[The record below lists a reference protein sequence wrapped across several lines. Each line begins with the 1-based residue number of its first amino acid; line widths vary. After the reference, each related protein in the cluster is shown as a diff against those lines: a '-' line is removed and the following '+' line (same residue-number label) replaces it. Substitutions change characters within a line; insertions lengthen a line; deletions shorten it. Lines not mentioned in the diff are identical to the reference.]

1 MKSLV
6 LFLFLEFLIL
16 PIFCVLGVEAA
27 LVPLDPHG
35 RKSFMTTPSDR
46 IGSRA

>member
-1 MKSLV
+1 
-6 LFLFLEFLIL
+6 
-16 PIFCVLGVEAA
+16 VEAA

-46 IGSRA
+46 IGSRAWSHRHKTTLLCCV